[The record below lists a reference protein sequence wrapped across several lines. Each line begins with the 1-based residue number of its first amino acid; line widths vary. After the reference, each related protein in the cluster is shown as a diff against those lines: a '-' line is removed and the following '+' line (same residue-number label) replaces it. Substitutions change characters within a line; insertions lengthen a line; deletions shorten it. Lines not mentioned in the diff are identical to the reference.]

1 MCHQKKDSAK
11 KRRLAKVA
19 KKQAALMMKIDEEFG
34 YLDECTEIQ
43 AQFPEEGE
51 DTQNL
56 QKPLASY
63 ITDPMADSAVVLWY

>member
-1 MCHQKKDSAK
+1 M

-19 KKQAALMMKIDEEFG
+19 KKQAASMKKIDEEFG

-43 AQFPEEGE
+43 AQFKKSLEEGE
-51 DTQNL
+51 DMQNL

-63 ITDPMADSAVVLWY
+63 ITDAMADSAVVLWY